1 MQLFFT
7 AQTEAD
13 KAYLDAEE
21 TRHCK
26 VLRKNPGDTIHVM
39 NGLGELMECVVLSI
53 KKDVSELEIRERR
66 HFPRSRAYY
75 FHLLI
80 APTKQNERMEWM
92 LEKAIETG
100 LDEITFIETE
110 HSEKSRINMGRLEKI
125 AISAMKQ
132 SGQFYLPK
140 INPLTPWKQVNV
152 DEHTLIAHCGHG
164 PKLRFSEAVSGLQ
177 GGGKVRV
184 LIGPEGDFSDTEI
197 KSALDR
203 GAKAISLGNSRLRTE
218 TAGLYCAVMLNG
230 LS

>member
-7 AQTEAD
+7 AQTDED

-26 VLRKNPGDTIHVM
+26 VLRKNPGDTIHVI
-39 NGLGELMECVVLSI
+39 NGQGGLMECVLLAV
-53 KKDVSELEIRERR
+53 KKDVSELEIIERQ

-92 LEKAIETG
+92 LEKAIEAG

-140 INPLTPWKQVNV
+140 INPLKGFDQVNI
-152 DEHTLIAHCGHG
+152 DENTLIAHCGEG
-164 PKLRFSEAVSGLQ
+164 YKTRYADAVNPLIN
-177 GGGKVRV
+177 GGNIKVF
-184 LIGPEGDFSDTEI
+184 IGPEGDFSIAEVNNAMS
-197 KSALDR
+197 K

-218 TAGLYCAVMLNG
+218 TAGLYCAIMLNG
-230 LS
+230 LG